1 MNGYA
6 SVTYIDWGFKFSHQV
21 VLEYGAGF
29 NGLHKLK
36 CLKQATGKVDQWMR
50 ESLLD
55 VWSATGHDAG
65 MSCHFCTCDQ
75 TSRNQSTYID
85 ILLVDRRSNI
95 SNRRL
100 SCEKLLASGQETVPD
115 GTTLWGY
122 GLVKLTSYSRTSQS
136 RSGCG
141 SCTYTIWSLFWEG
154 KSVLCL
160 CRWSFWASFDQRFDR
175 SAKATNS
182 VRKMMQHWHCTAVQL

>member
-1 MNGYA
+1 MSEA
-6 SVTYIDWGFKFSHQV
+6 SDRKSGPMDAWKPAGCMVRHRPRCRD
-21 VLEYGAGF
+21 VLPL
-29 NGLHKLK
+29 LHLWPNEPKSVHL
-36 CLKQATGKVDQWMR
+36 
-50 ESLLD
+50 
-55 VWSATGHDAG
+55 
-65 MSCHFCTCDQ
+65 
-75 TSRNQSTYID
+75 D